1 VKRFVFAGLSVA
13 ATLPPRGVI
22 EAQIASGAPLTQ
34 AVEQAAAGPSGSF
47 FAPGESWG
55 DGS

>member
-1 VKRFVFAGLSVA
+1 VKRLVLACLSAA
-13 ATLPPRGVI
+13 ATPPPRGLI
-22 EAQIASGAPLTQ
+22 EAQIASGAPMTQ
-34 AVEQAAAGPSGSF
+34 AVEQAAAGPSDSF